1 MWPSASTGSPR
12 SRPRVNV
19 LFRRFLYV
27 VFFVQV
33 GLLLIVLPWWP
44 AFWEHNYFALAWP
57 PLRTF
62 LTNNFVRGAVS
73 GLGVVNLFAGFADLA
88 YLFGARP
95 PGDSREVSLH
105 DNTQ

>member
-1 MWPSASTGSPR
+1 M
-12 SRPRVNV
+12 
-19 LFRRFLYV
+19 
-27 VFFVQV
+27 
-33 GLLLIVLPWWP
+33 LPWWP

-88 YLFGARP
+88 TLFAPRDSGG
-95 PGDSREVSLH
+95 PGELRLH
-105 DNTQ
+105 DRGQR

>member
-1 MWPSASTGSPR
+1 M
-12 SRPRVNV
+12 
-19 LFRRFLYV
+19 
-27 VFFVQV
+27 FFVQV
-33 GLLLIVLPWWP
+33 GLLLVVMPWWP

-88 YLFGARP
+88 YLFVPRP
-95 PGDSREVSLH
+95 PSASERAEASEGRESRRVSLH
-105 DNTQ
+105 DDTR

>member
-1 MWPSASTGSPR
+1 LI
-12 SRPRVNV
+12 

-27 VFFVQV
+27 IFFVQV

-57 PLRTF
+57 PLRGV

-73 GLGVVNLFAGFADLA
+73 GLGFVNLFAGFADLA
-88 YLFGARP
+88 LLFSAR
-95 PGDSREVSLH
+95 DHREMSL
-105 DNTQ
+105 DESARRP